1 MTQYEKMTETNV
13 KKLITLLAIPTVIS
27 MLVTAV
33 YNVADTFF
41 VSRINDSASAAIS
54 VVFSLMTLIQ
64 SIGFTIGMG
73 SGSLI
78 SVSLGNRKEKDASKY
93 ASQGILMGLI
103 LGVIFITFGLIFNSN
118 IMSLLGASETSLPY
132 SILYGRW
139 IFIASPFMILSF
151 IMNNILRNEGKARL
165 SMIGLSFGGLLNI
178 ALDPLFIYGF
188 DMGISGAGL
197 ATMISQITSFM
208 ILASFFL
215 FNRTVCKINVKYL
228 TKDIRSYLEALRRGM
243 PTLFRQGF
251 ATGSNIILNFL
262 AKPYGDSIVAALG
275 ITAKLYMILRNII
288 VGIGQGYMPV
298 VGYNYGAKK
307 YSRIKESFYY
317 VLILETIICAL
328 FTIAFFIF
336 SNELVNIFTDSNDV
350 IVVGGRAVKYLS
362 FSLIFLGLSTTIN
375 QSLQIIGYAKSATF
389 LASLRQGLVYI
400 PLIFMLEA
408 LFSETGLCLTQ
419 PISDTLTALISIPFI
434 FYFFKIISEPKE
446 ETKIDYEAEE

>member
-1 MTQYEKMTETNV
+1 
-13 KKLITLLAIPTVIS
+13 
-27 MLVTAV
+27 
-33 YNVADTFF
+33 
-41 VSRINDSASAAIS
+41 
-54 VVFSLMTLIQ
+54 
-64 SIGFTIGMG
+64 
-73 SGSLI
+73 
-78 SVSLGNRKEKDASKY
+78 
-93 ASQGILMGLI
+93 MGLI

-132 SILYGRW
+132 SVLYGRW

-208 ILASFFL
+208 ILSSFFL
-215 FNRTVCKINVKYL
+215 LNRTVCKINVKYL

-275 ITAKLYMILRNII
+275 ITAKLYMLLRNII
-288 VGIGQGYMPV
+288 IGIGQGYMPV

-307 YSRIKESFYY
+307 YSRIKDAFYY

-350 IVVGGRAVKYLS
+350 IVVGGKAVKYLS
-362 FSLIFLGLSTTIN
+362 FSLIFLGLSTTVN

-419 PISDTLTALISIPFI
+419 PISDILTALISIPFI

-446 ETKIDYEAEE
+446 EKRIDHEAEE

>member
-1 MTQYEKMTETNV
+1 
-13 KKLITLLAIPTVIS
+13 
-27 MLVTAV
+27 
-33 YNVADTFF
+33 
-41 VSRINDSASAAIS
+41 
-54 VVFSLMTLIQ
+54 
-64 SIGFTIGMG
+64 
-73 SGSLI
+73 
-78 SVSLGNRKEKDASKY
+78 
-93 ASQGILMGLI
+93 
-103 LGVIFITFGLIFNSN
+103 
-118 IMSLLGASETSLPY
+118 
-132 SILYGRW
+132 
-139 IFIASPFMILSF
+139 
-151 IMNNILRNEGKARL
+151 
-165 SMIGLSFGGLLNI
+165 
-178 ALDPLFIYGF
+178 
-188 DMGISGAGL
+188 MGISGAGL

-288 VGIGQGYMPV
+288 IGIGQGYMPV

-307 YSRIKESFYY
+307 YSRIKDAFYY

-350 IVVGGRAVKYLS
+350 IVVGGKAVKYLS
-362 FSLIFLGLSTTIN
+362 FSLIFLGLSTTVN

-434 FYFFKIISEPKE
+434 FYFFKIISEPKK
-446 ETKIDYEAEE
+446 ETKKDYEAEE

>member
-27 MLVTAV
+27 MLVTAI

-93 ASQGILMGLI
+93 ASQGILM
-103 LGVIFITFGLIFNSN
+103 GLIFNSN

-188 DMGISGAGL
+188 EMGISGAGL
-197 ATMISQITSFM
+197 ATMISQITSFL

-228 TKDIRSYLEALRRGM
+228 TKNIRSYLEALRRGM

-275 ITAKLYMILRNII
+275 ITAKLYMVLRNII
-288 VGIGQGYMPV
+288 IGIGQGYMPV

-307 YSRIKESFYY
+307 YSRIKDAFYY

-362 FSLIFLGLSTTIN
+362 FSLIFLGLSTTVN

-419 PISDTLTALISIPFI
+419 PISETLTALISIPFI

-446 ETKIDYEAEE
+446 ET

>member
-27 MLVTAV
+27 MLVTAI

-78 SVSLGNRKEKDASKY
+78 SVSLGNRREKDASKY

-132 SILYGRW
+132 SVLYGRW

-208 ILASFFL
+208 ILSSFFL
-215 FNRTVCKINVKYL
+215 LNRTVCKINVKYL

-275 ITAKLYMILRNII
+275 ITAKLYMLLRNII
-288 VGIGQGYMPV
+288 IGIGQAICLLLDIIM
-298 VGYNYGAKK
+298 
-307 YSRIKESFYY
+307 
-317 VLILETIICAL
+317 VLKNIV
-328 FTIAFFIF
+328 
-336 SNELVNIFTDSNDV
+336 EL
-350 IVVGGRAVKYLS
+350 R
-362 FSLIFLGLSTTIN
+362 
-375 QSLQIIGYAKSATF
+375 
-389 LASLRQGLVYI
+389 
-400 PLIFMLEA
+400 MH
-408 LFSETGLCLTQ
+408 
-419 PISDTLTALISIPFI
+419 SIM
-434 FYFFKIISEPKE
+434 Y
-446 ETKIDYEAEE
+446 